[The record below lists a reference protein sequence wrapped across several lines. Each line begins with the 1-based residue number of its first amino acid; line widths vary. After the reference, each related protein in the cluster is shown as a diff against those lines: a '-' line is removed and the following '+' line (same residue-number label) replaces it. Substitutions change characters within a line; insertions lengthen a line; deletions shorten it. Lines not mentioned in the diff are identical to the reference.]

1 VSPDPRLQHVADIK
15 AQQYQLPPGLLH
27 AVIAKE
33 SGWNPNAKSP
43 VGALGM
49 MQLMPGTAAGL
60 GVKNPLD
67 PVQNIDGG
75 ARYLSHLMQEFG
87 GNVKLALAA
96 YNAGPAAVKKYGGV
110 PPYAETQNYVRS
122 ILNAAAGG
130 LNEGGNQGGKAG
142 QGMPRPLPQY
152 PTLAGSFGK
161 GGKSANPLADILQMA
176 APSAMTQSILQKLG
190 GTAGRVAERAAEPIP
205 LPDQGTPQGEQQ
217 QDPYNPVPLIPH
229 SADHGLD
236 GSIPMVM
243 GGKNPYTN
251 LHFSGHVDFQHVNP
265 RLLDALNK
273 EAKKLGGVVNVISGY
288 RSNDYSAK
296 NGGFRG
302 DPHSKGLAVDAYIN
316 GHPIGEVVPPE
327 VWAKYGIRSGNTP
340 GFYKGKT
347 DPEHLDLIGVPVK
360 GGKPKA

>member
-1 VSPDPRLQHVADIK
+1 MSPDPRLQQVADIK
-15 AQQYQLPPGLLH
+15 AQQYHLPPGLLH
-27 AVIAKE
+27 AVIAQE
-33 SGWNPNAKSP
+33 SGWNPEAKSP

-110 PPYAETQNYVRS
+110 PPYAETQHYVNT
-122 ILNAAAGG
+122 ILANAALGTPG
-130 LNEGGNQGGKAG
+130 TNK
-142 QGMPRPLPQY
+142 PRPIPPPPDPRLSPG
-152 PTLAGSFGK
+152 LAGHQDL
-161 GGKSANPLADILQMA
+161 NTILQQA
-176 APSAMTQSILQKLG
+176 GPSEMTQSILQKLG
-190 GTAGRVAERAAEPIP
+190 GTAGRVAQRAAEPIP
-205 LPDQGTPQGEQQ
+205 MPDQGQQQGQQQ

-229 SADHGLD
+229 SEAHGLD
-236 GSIPMVM
+236 GNIPMVM

-273 EAKKLGGVVNVISGY
+273 EAKKLGGVVNIISGY
-288 RSNDYSAK
+288 RSNNYSAA
-296 NGGFRG
+296 NGGFKN
-302 DPHSKGLAVDAYIN
+302 DPHTRGLAVDAYIN

-347 DPEHLDLIGVPVK
+347 DPEHLDLVGVPVK